1 MIDPVVNLKFKQRIR
16 FWGACATLGMDYL
29 TDLAQWRLHC
39 MIEDAFIGGT
49 AFLATVEI
57 S

>member
-1 MIDPVVNLKFKQRIR
+1 MIDPVINFKFMQRIR

-39 MIEDAFIGGT
+39 MIEDAFIGGDLYFT
-49 AFLATVEI
+49 SI
-57 S
+57 